1 MKNIDQFLKEY
12 FYRLSDENL
21 KVLHSR
27 LHFRYQGDIAE
38 VLNFVGNNKDF
49 DRWLGGANGCFDLY
63 QMIDSMHEVV
73 NREYQKR
80 FDVHHR

>member
-1 MKNIDQFLKEY
+1 MKNIDHFLKEY

-27 LHFRYQGDIAE
+27 LHFRYQGDIPE
-38 VLNFVGNNKDF
+38 VLNFVGNNKDL
-49 DRWLGGANGCFDLY
+49 DRWLGGASGYFDFY
-63 QMIDSMHEVV
+63 GMVDTMHEAV

-80 FDVHHR
+80 FDIHR